1 MYCTKLSRL
10 YCICSIL
17 YYMFLAEAHEQLA
30 SARCAAELPDVQR
43 HGEPRRNCAAPGRG
57 AVRQVLIV

>member
-1 MYCTKLSRL
+1 
-10 YCICSIL
+10 
-17 YYMFLAEAHEQLA
+17 MFLAEAHEQLA